1 MPLILFEISTMS
13 NASGPISDLD
23 TIRRLLDGWD
33 TMPAGATTFI
43 FSPDPQMDV
52 ALYKKTFNL
61 TDEECETI
69 RRFTSG

>member
-1 MPLILFEISTMS
+1 MS
-13 NASGPISDLD
+13 NASVPTSDLD
-23 TIRRLLDGWD
+23 TIRRLLAGWD

-43 FSPDPQMDV
+43 FSSDTQIDA

-61 TDEECETI
+61 ADEECETI